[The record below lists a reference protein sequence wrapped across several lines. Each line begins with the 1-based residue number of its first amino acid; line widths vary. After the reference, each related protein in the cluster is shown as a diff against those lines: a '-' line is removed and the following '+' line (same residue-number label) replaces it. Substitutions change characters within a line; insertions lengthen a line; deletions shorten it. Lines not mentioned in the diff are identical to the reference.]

1 MTPEPTGHPRGIYT
15 LFFTEMWER
24 MSYYGMRALLVL
36 FMVDQVQKGGMGL
49 TDETATAIYGLY
61 TAVVYMAALP
71 GGWIGDR
78 LLGAKSA
85 VWYGGI
91 VIALGHLVLGIH
103 RVETFYVG
111 LLIVALGS
119 GQHRNRPY
127 ISQLR

>member
-1 MTPEPTGHPRGIYT
+1 MKGWFQRITLQASPDVEQRSAKTRDGRMKRWRFERCGLGWELLMTPEPTGHPRGIYT

-78 LLGAKSA
+78 L
-85 VWYGGI
+85 
-91 VIALGHLVLGIH
+91 
-103 RVETFYVG
+103 
-111 LLIVALGS
+111 
-119 GQHRNRPY
+119 Q
-127 ISQLR
+127 

>member
-71 GGWIGDR
+71 GGWIGACGPGR
-78 LLGAKSA
+78 CGRWCWGFRMWA
-85 VWYGGI
+85 
-91 VIALGHLVLGIH
+91 
-103 RVETFYVG
+103 
-111 LLIVALGS
+111 
-119 GQHRNRPY
+119 NRP
-127 ISQLR
+127 